1 MIPVRGFEAK
11 KVAVF
16 GLART
21 GLAAARALRPAAPRS
36 WSGTRRRR
44 PRRRPRRGLRAED
57 LAPPTGELR
66 ALVLSPGVPLT
77 HPAPHWTVRRPGK
90 PASRSSAT
98 SSCSP
103 ARRRRAPHKRP
114 RIVAITG
121 TNGKSTTTALLGH
134 ICRQAGRD
142 VRIGGNIG
150 VGVLGLEDMHGGAV
164 YVLEL
169 SSYQLD
175 LTSSL
180 KPDVAI
186 ILNISPDHLERH
198 GDMDGY
204 VAAKKRI
211 LLNQGKGD
219 TAVVGV
225 DDPGPADRAPRSPP
239 PTGAP
244 SCRSAPAIDGARR
257 LRPAGHALRRHRR
270 AGDRDRRPDPRRSL
284 PGRHNWQ
291 NAAAAYAAAR
301 ALGLSDPVAAEGLMT
316 FPGLAHRMETGRRH
330 RQGALRQR
338 LQGHQ
343 RRRRP
348 PGLSSYP
355 KVYWIAGGQPKAG
368 GIESLADL
376 FGASPRPIW
385 SARPGRV
392 RRHARRPRPYA
403 RCGTIDAA
411 VAPPSPTPGPPARTP
426 SCCSRR
432 PAPRS
437 TSSRLRG
444 ARRGLPRR
452 RAQPGRRPPRARVS
466 RWSPDEDLAQTHA
479 FPAPT
484 ARAGPVVVDG
494 RPLAAGRDRW
504 P

>member
-1 MIPVRGFEAK
+1 MIPVRGFEGK

-21 GLAAARALRPAAPRS
+21 GLAAARSLAAGGADVVVWDEKEAARAAAKAEGFAL
-36 WSGTRRRR
+36 
-44 PRRRPRRGLRAED
+44 ED
-57 LAPPTGELR
+57 LRDADWTTLA

-77 HPAPHWTVRRPGK
+77 HPKPHWTVEKANAAGVPIMGDIELFARAVAAA
-90 PASRSSAT
+90 PA
-98 SSCSP
+98 
-103 ARRRRAPHKRP
+103 HKRP

-121 TNGKSTTTALLGH
+121 TNGKSTTTALVGH
-134 ICRQAGRD
+134 VCRQAGRD

-198 GDMDGY
+198 GDMAGY

-225 DDPGPADRAPRSPP
+225 DDEWCQQIVTEITAANRRTIVPIS
-239 PTGAP
+239 
-244 SCRSAPAIDGARR
+244 ARR
-257 LRPAGHALRRHRR
+257 SMGRGVYALQGMLYDATGERVTEICDLTR
-270 AGDRDRRPDPRRSL
+270 AVSL

-301 ALGLSDPVAAEGLMT
+301 ALGLSEQAAALGLMS
-316 FPGLAHRMETGRRH
+316 FPGLAHRMETVGAIGRVRFVNDSKATNADAA
-330 RQGALRQR
+330 RQALA
-338 LQGHQ
+338 
-343 RRRRP
+343 
-348 PGLSSYP
+348 SYP

-368 GIESLADL
+368 GIESLKDL
-376 FGASPRPIW
+376 FGHVAKAYLIGT
-385 SARPGRV
+385 AQDEFAATLGRRVPNV
-392 RRHARRPRPYA
+392 RS
-403 RCGTIDAA
+403 GTMDAA
-411 VAPPSPTPGPPARTP
+411 V
-426 SCCSRR
+426 
-432 PAPRS
+432 
-437 TSSRLRG
+437 
-444 ARRGLPRR
+444 
-452 RAQPGRRPPRARVS
+452 RA
-466 RWSPDEDLAQTHA
+466 A
-479 FPAPT
+479 FDD
-484 ARAGPVVVDG
+484 ARACGEDAIVLLSPACASFDQFADFEDRGEAFRAAVHHLTVPVAREV
-494 RPLAAGRDRW
+494 RA
-504 P
+504 